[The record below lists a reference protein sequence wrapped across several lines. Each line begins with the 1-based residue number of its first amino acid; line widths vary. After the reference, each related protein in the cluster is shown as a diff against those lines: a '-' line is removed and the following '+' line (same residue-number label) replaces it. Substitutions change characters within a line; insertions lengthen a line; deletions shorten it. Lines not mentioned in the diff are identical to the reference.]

1 MRSRTARRDVAS
13 ARNSL
18 ARALELEPESPEA
31 IRTLDPK
38 AEVAVDLA
46 TGTVRAETGAAPA
59 AVTAAVEEEGYKV
72 TSAA

>member
-1 MRSRTARRDVAS
+1 MLTLHVEGMSCGHCV
-13 ARNSL
+13 
-18 ARALELEPESPEA
+18 RAVTEA

>member
-1 MRSRTARRDVAS
+1 MLTLHVEGMSCGHCV
-13 ARNSL
+13 
-18 ARALELEPESPEA
+18 RAVTEA

-38 AEVAVDLA
+38 AEVAIDLA

-72 TSAA
+72 TAAA